1 MLSICS
7 FRLHLKTGII
17 QRRDQIPDKNTR
29 TKSKYPVASL
39 DKMPHLWEQ
48 RRTALYQST
57 TLFQPGM
64 YNLTHTT
71 TKGLARHGLGFSRV
85 LARAGTLFLSSMML
99 LLHQKQ
105 QLWAL
110 CSEPR
115 TMQKGRIYIQFLE
128 GARSSPNNLLQ
139 KTQLIVGSAGFLPSA
154 QHNLE
159 VVGITGIEM

>member
-1 MLSICS
+1 MLSIFS
-7 FRLHLKTGII
+7 FLLHLKTGII
-17 QRRDQIPDKNTR
+17 QRRDQIPDKSTR

-39 DKMPHLWEQ
+39 DKMPHLWAH
-48 RRTALYQST
+48 RRTALYQRT

-64 YNLTHTT
+64 YNFTPKTT
-71 TKGLARHGLGFSRV
+71 RSLARHGLGFSRV

-99 LLHQKQ
+99 CHQKQ

-115 TMQKGRIYIQFLE
+115 TMETGGIYIQFLE

-139 KTQLIVGSAGFLPSA
+139 KTQLTVGSAGFLPSA
-154 QHNLE
+154 QHSLK
-159 VVGITGIEM
+159 VVGVTGIEM